1 MINGVPE
8 EFRPQF
14 WFYASGAAREKKNNK
29 DYYENI
35 LNNYPDY
42 IPSNWENVIDADIP
56 RTFPDE
62 KNLNEEDPK
71 KLRNIL
77 VAYSRRNPKIGYC
90 QGFNFFAARLLL
102 IFEDEE
108 NTFWVFTQVLENI
121 LPNDYFSELNGMMVD
136 CLVLS
141 NLFNK
146 FKEVKDYITKLNAD
160 ICLKNLFY
168 KWFDSLYADGCSFL
182 NFYVIWDAM
191 MLDGNI
197 VLFRAT
203 LTILEELKDK
213 ILKFNDFNELNEFFE
228 EKIKDENF
236 NSKKFLNKLLDSN
249 YCGFNMDDIWELR
262 EKCYKDVYESIKKTK
277 EVEAKSKENK
287 EKEICNIEWPFCVET
302 INEFYI
308 QKVEILK
315 TSDYNNIIIDY
326 DFFDDNLNEKILNN
340 EKKKQNEDGKE
351 LNEEE
356 INKKKSEIYHNL
368 LIQRDV
374 HKCKINIQNS
384 KYIKDKTP
392 QSSPILL
399 KNIDVNFT
407 EMLGDLDLKLH
418 NSLSLVE
425 LGKNIKEK
433 EDEE

>member
-1 MINGVPE
+1 MISGVPG

-29 DYYENI
+29 GYYQNI
-35 LNNYPDY
+35 LNNYPDN
-42 IPSNWENVIDADIP
+42 IPSNWENIIDADIP

-62 KNLNEEDPK
+62 KNLNEDDPK
-71 KLRNIL
+71 KLKNIL
-77 VAYSRRNPKIGYC
+77 LAYSRRNPKIGYC
-90 QGFNFFAARLLL
+90 QGFNYFAARLLF
-102 IFEDEE
+102 IFENEE
-108 NTFWVFTQVLENI
+108 NTFWVFTQILENI

-136 CLVLS
+136 CLVVS

-146 FKEVKDYITKLNAD
+146 IQEVKDHIINLNAD

-168 KWFDSLYADGCSFL
+168 KWFDSLYAEGCSFL

-197 VLFRAT
+197 VLFRAA
-203 LTILEELKDK
+203 LAILEELKDK

-236 NSKKFLNKLLDSN
+236 NSEKFMIKLLDSN
-249 YCGFNMDDIWELR
+249 YFGFNMNDIWELR
-262 EKCYKDVYESIKKTK
+262 EKCYKDVYESIKRTK

-287 EKEICNIEWPFCVET
+287 EKEICDIEWPFCVET
-302 INEFYI
+302 INDFYI
-308 QKVEILK
+308 QRVEILK
-315 TSDYNNIIIDY
+315 TGDYDNKLIDY
-326 DFFDDNLNEKILNN
+326 DFFDENVNDKINIKENKIINED
-340 EKKKQNEDGKE
+340 EKK

-374 HKCKINIQNS
+374 HKCKINVQNS
-384 KYIKDKTP
+384 NNIKTP
-392 QSSPILL
+392 QSSPMLQ
-399 KNIDVNFT
+399 KNVYVSFIP
-407 EMLGDLDLKLH
+407 EMLGDLDLKLQ
-418 NSLSLVE
+418 NSLSQVE
-425 LGKNIKEK
+425 LEK
-433 EDEE
+433 ETENIDDE

>member
-249 YCGFNMDDIWELR
+249 YFGFNMDDIWELR

-392 QSSPILL
+392 QSSPILQ

>member
-249 YCGFNMDDIWELR
+249 YFGFNMDDIWELR
-262 EKCYKDVYESIKKTK
+262 EKCYKDVYEYIKKTK

-326 DFFDDNLNEKILNN
+326 DFFNDNLNEKILNN

>member
-249 YCGFNMDDIWELR
+249 YFGFIMDDIWELR

-326 DFFDDNLNEKILNN
+326 DFFNDNLNEKILNN
-340 EKKKQNEDGKE
+340 KKK
-351 LNEEE
+351 
-356 INKKKSEIYHNL
+356 
-368 LIQRDV
+368 
-374 HKCKINIQNS
+374 
-384 KYIKDKTP
+384 KT
-392 QSSPILL
+392 
-399 KNIDVNFT
+399 K
-407 EMLGDLDLKLH
+407 
-418 NSLSLVE
+418 
-425 LGKNIKEK
+425 
-433 EDEE
+433 

>member
-1 MINGVPE
+1 M
-8 EFRPQF
+8 
-14 WFYASGAAREKKNNK
+14 
-29 DYYENI
+29 
-35 LNNYPDY
+35 
-42 IPSNWENVIDADIP
+42 
-56 RTFPDE
+56 
-62 KNLNEEDPK
+62 
-71 KLRNIL
+71 
-77 VAYSRRNPKIGYC
+77 
-90 QGFNFFAARLLL
+90 
-102 IFEDEE
+102 
-108 NTFWVFTQVLENI
+108 
-121 LPNDYFSELNGMMVD
+121 
-136 CLVLS
+136 
-141 NLFNK
+141 
-146 FKEVKDYITKLNAD
+146 
-160 ICLKNLFY
+160 
-168 KWFDSLYADGCSFL
+168 
-182 NFYVIWDAM
+182 
-191 MLDGNI
+191 
-197 VLFRAT
+197 
-203 LTILEELKDK
+203 
-213 ILKFNDFNELNEFFE
+213 
-228 EKIKDENF
+228 
-236 NSKKFLNKLLDSN
+236 
-249 YCGFNMDDIWELR
+249 
-262 EKCYKDVYESIKKTK
+262 
-277 EVEAKSKENK
+277 
-287 EKEICNIEWPFCVET
+287 ET

-326 DFFDDNLNEKILNN
+326 DFFNDNLNEKILNN

-392 QSSPILL
+392 QSSPILQ